1 MQFKHNKQLVPRA
14 KELRKNMTKEERH
27 LWYDFLRNHP
37 SRFVRQKVL
46 GYYIGDFYSAT
57 AKLIIEL
64 DGSQHY
70 EESNQ
75 IQDAQRTEFLQQ
87 FGLRVLRIPNNAI
100 WENFRGVCEYID
112 EATKKPPLGAQGEV
126 ARSAGGDQSFRS
138 VPAYN
143 PSVALRAPAP
153 LHRGADCH
161 AKNSMG
167 STGAPSRNTAKC
179 TWGAAP
185 TSRRAVVP
193 TVPKICPAVTN
204 CPAATAGVSA
214 RFA

>member
-46 GYYIGDFYSAT
+46 GYYIADFYSAT

-126 ARSAGGDQSFRS
+126 ARSAGGDQNLRS
-138 VPAYN
+138 PPADN
-143 PSVALRAPAP
+143 PSVMASPCQLPFTGEPLRAADCRPYGRNLRP
-153 LHRGADCH
+153 SCRGALYMRPGRHLRYC
-161 AKNSMG
+161 
-167 STGAPSRNTAKC
+167 
-179 TWGAAP
+179 
-185 TSRRAVVP
+185 RARAD
-193 TVPKICPAVTN
+193 I
-204 CPAATAGVSA
+204 
-214 RFA
+214 

>member
-1 MQFKHNKQLVPRA
+1 MRW
-14 KELRKNMTKEERH
+14 R
-27 LWYDFLRNHP
+27 
-37 SRFVRQKVL
+37 
-46 GYYIGDFYSAT
+46 
-57 AKLIIEL
+57 
-64 DGSQHY
+64 
-70 EESNQ
+70 
-75 IQDAQRTEFLQQ
+75 
-87 FGLRVLRIPNNAI
+87 
-100 WENFRGVCEYID
+100 
-112 EATKKPPLGAQGEV
+112 KKPPLGAQGEV

-153 LHRGADCH
+153 LHRGAADCQKTSQKMSGTEQRGVCAGGKKPTARSINRILKLFESFKIRTAGRKYFFDTLADCH

-193 TVPKICPAVTN
+193 TVPKTCPAVTN
-204 CPAATAGVSA
+204 CPAATAGVSERLA
-214 RFA
+214 